1 VVRDELI
8 EVSLHPQS
16 LIVFM
21 DLNFNAKL
29 LFSASVEH
37 PGTGDG
43 PTGPNVY

>member
-1 VVRDELI
+1 LRYSLSSAELD
-8 EVSLHPQS
+8 
-16 LIVFM
+16 IVFM

-43 PTGPNVY
+43 ATGPDVY